1 MRWPDNTTGLSLA
14 GVIKWIFIIQS
25 GVFLFRAY
33 QGLIQKKTATGAGR
47 RVGEYLA
54 GNEAITMGL
63 QHLGLSVLCG
73 AIAWA
78 LWFFWQRHEE

>member
-14 GVIKWIFIIQS
+14 GVIKWISIILS
-25 GVFLFRAY
+25 AVFLFQAY
-33 QGLIQKKTATGAGR
+33 QVLVQKKTATSAGR
-47 RVGEYLA
+47 HVGEYLV
-54 GNEAITMGL
+54 GNEAVMMGR